1 MHLEQ
6 MRKKLLFL
14 LLFNLIF
21 FEAGCT
27 LSNNFF
33 NAKKKANKINNL
45 LDINSDGKSDLI
57 FWNCHSFEKDLNE
70 SNEKGYFETTELEN
84 TNYQKIKSG
93 NPGDIP
99 VFGDFNGDGASDYGL
114 FQNVDGV
121 NRWYLIDGLSK
132 TTFQERYGFVTDIP
146 VPKDYDGDGIADLAT
161 YRINSGSWLI
171 RESKNDLPK
180 ILMLGGR
187 KYFPV
192 PADYDGDGKA
202 DLAVWN
208 PGNND
213 CKIAFSSFSQKLSNE
228 TAKNIREKLNGM
240 KLFPA
245 SSDFDGDGKSELA
258 FWEYKTNIF
267 HVFKFKNNDFDY
279 KRYELA
285 ISKNTTPINY
295 FLLKRYIQI
304 KNRKINT
311 TNLLE
316 IYKSQSKTN
325 EFICDVDGDFI
336 NDKGKYDASAKTIVF
351 KESSSNTE
359 KKLPVPS
366 AAGKFAAGD
375 FDGDGMCD
383 AAFADIESRKLV
395 YFSNGFKTLTSID
408 LDKKAN
414 GIPFS
419 ADIDLDFMSDPLFYN
434 PDTKSKSISAENG
447 IPF

>member
-1 MHLEQ
+1 MSE
-6 MRKKLLFL
+6 KNKLLEIHL
-14 LLFNLIF
+14 GI
-21 FEAGCT
+21 AG
-27 LSNNFF
+27 
-33 NAKKKANKINNL
+33 
-45 LDINSDGKSDLI
+45 
-57 FWNCHSFEKDLNE
+57 
-70 SNEKGYFETTELEN
+70 
-84 TNYQKIKSG
+84 
-93 NPGDIP
+93 
-99 VFGDFNGDGASDYGL
+99 
-114 FQNVDGV
+114 
-121 NRWYLIDGLSK
+121 
-132 TTFQERYGFVTDIP
+132 DIP

-434 PDTKSKSISAENG
+434 PDTKIFGFQLSSEG
-447 IPF
+447 YRYDEVEGRGQ